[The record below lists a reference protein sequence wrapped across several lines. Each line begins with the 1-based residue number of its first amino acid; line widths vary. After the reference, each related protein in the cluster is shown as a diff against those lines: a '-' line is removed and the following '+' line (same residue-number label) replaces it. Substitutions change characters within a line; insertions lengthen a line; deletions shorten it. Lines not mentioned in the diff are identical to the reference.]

1 MFVKICGLTVA
12 EEAVAAVEAGADAVG
27 FVLAPSPRRVT
38 PAQAKVI
45 AARLPRG
52 VLRVGVFVSPPLG
65 EVEQAMA
72 WLGLDL
78 AQIHGAFPPEGWRR
92 LGGSAIRG
100 VRVGRDRAEASLTE
114 GGPRFLLLDTY
125 RPGQEGGTGQ
135 AFDWAQAGAYREL
148 GRPVLVAGG
157 LTPANVGEALEAAR
171 PDGVDVSSGV
181 EASPG
186 RKDPA
191 LVAAFVAAVREWER
205 DRERRR
211 GA

>member
-1 MFVKICGLTVA
+1 MKICGLTVA
-12 EEAVAAVEAGADAVG
+12 DEAVAAAEAGADAIG
-27 FVLAPSPRRVT
+27 FVLAPSPRRVA
-38 PAQAKVI
+38 PARAREI
-45 AARLPRG
+45 AARLPQG
-52 VLRVGVFVSPPLG
+52 VLRVGVFVSPPPE

-72 WLGLDL
+72 WIGLDL
-78 AQIHGAFPPEGWRR
+78 AQIHGVFPPEGWRR

-100 VRVGRDRAEASLTE
+100 VRVGRDRPEASLIE

-125 RPGQEGGTGQ
+125 RPEQEGGTGQ
-135 AFDWAQAGAYREL
+135 SFDWLEARAYREL
-148 GRPVLVAGG
+148 GRPLLVAGG
-157 LTPANVGEALEAAR
+157 LTPANVQAALAAAG

-181 EASPG
+181 ETSPG

-211 GA
+211 GT